1 MKVESKAAP
10 SDLIYPI
17 AELYRDIGA
26 LREKLMRFANTDV
39 SGEWLKHA
47 AAIEEAL
54 RRAERAIGHSGIALI
69 VASDRR
75 KGDA

>member
-1 MKVESKAAP
+1 
-10 SDLIYPI
+10 
-17 AELYRDIGA
+17 
-26 LREKLMRFANTDV
+26 MRFANTDV

-47 AAIEEAL
+47 AVIEEGL
-54 RRAERAIGHSGIALI
+54 RKAELAIGHSGIALI